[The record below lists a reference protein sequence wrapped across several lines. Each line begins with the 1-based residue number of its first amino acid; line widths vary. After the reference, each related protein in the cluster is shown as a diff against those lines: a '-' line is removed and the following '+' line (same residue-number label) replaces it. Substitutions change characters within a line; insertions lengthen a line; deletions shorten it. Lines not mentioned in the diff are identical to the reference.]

1 MKQNYYYIN
10 HSLSNNEKSLYCGTI
25 DDEVYE
31 TIGFGHIFVRNIDEH
46 ALMEFKP
53 FNGKPMNIPFAFK
66 YPSDVDRI
74 MINLLKA
81 ETEKVCFHL
90 LNTGNND
97 KEIHYVIIRNWI
109 YPIEVE
115 RNLVYD
121 YNGYIN
127 GNCFIK
133 SNFNNNII
141 ERGRYPQSTVFDSM
155 QQAVYRLMDTISKP

>member
-31 TIGFGHIFVRNIDEH
+31 TIAFGHIFVRNTDEH

-53 FNGKPMNIPFAFK
+53 FNAKPMNIPFALK
-66 YPSDVDRI
+66 YPSDVERI
-74 MINLLKA
+74 MLNLLKA
-81 ETEKVCFHL
+81 ETEKVAFHL
-90 LNTGNND
+90 LNTGNHD
-97 KEIHYVIIRNWI
+97 KQIHYVIIRNWI

-115 RNLVYD
+115 KNLEYD
-121 YNGYIN
+121 YNGHIN